1 MRILGLDLGERRI
14 GLALSPEGS
23 IAVGFGLLE
32 CRDPE
37 SDLTRLGEIIRQE
50 AIEELVVGLPRRL
63 DGSLGPEAQKT
74 LEFIQTL
81 QEKFGLPVNPWDE
94 RLSTVSAE
102 KALLEG
108 DLSRR
113 RRRGLRDQAAATLIL
128 QAFLDRR
135 RHDGLRRDQDG

>member
-14 GLALSPEGS
+14 GLAISPEGT
-23 IAVGFGLLE
+23 IAVAFGLLE
-32 CRDPE
+32 RRDPA
-37 SDLTRLGEIIRQE
+37 SDLHRLGEIIRQE
-50 AIEELVVGLPRRL
+50 SIEELVVGLPRRL

-74 LEFIQTL
+74 LDFIQTL

-135 RHDGLRRDQDG
+135 RSGSLRRD